1 MVEAIEEPIQN
12 EEEAPR
18 QSFVETVRNCN
29 RLWVTSFNLEKTMT
43 DSVSNNLD
51 FDELQAFVELVTKDQ
66 QSILALG
73 NWDPR

>member
-1 MVEAIEEPIQN
+1 
-12 EEEAPR
+12 
-18 QSFVETVRNCN
+18 
-29 RLWVTSFNLEKTMT
+29 MT

-73 NWDPR
+73 SWDPRWLMLFLVNLANQGIPDGAYLLSKLYSRGLVKPP

>member
-1 MVEAIEEPIQN
+1 
-12 EEEAPR
+12 
-18 QSFVETVRNCN
+18 
-29 RLWVTSFNLEKTMT
+29 MT

-73 NWDPR
+73 NWDPRWLMLFLVNLANQGIPDGAYLLSKLYSRGLVKPP